1 MVKYISME
9 GTKIDFAGVM
19 EFLQASI
26 HKEGTVL
33 ILGARAGGFFRGQHL
48 YNTMTAYGDPSFS
61 QLPRGEQF
69 GKCYSL
75 LTSSALFTMDEID
88 TILIASLNDAD
99 LTDADECL
107 ATLVKQGVF
116 DVIVSTNVDNLLE
129 QALEKEGMK
138 ELHDFDVFSPN
149 FDTTIRSERKFPRRI
164 IKAFGEL
171 RTRDYIYTMTP
182 QARLHSA
189 RNLET
194 TLKKELERNILAV
207 GLDPVWDAEILS
219 AISCKGKAFW
229 HISEEELDKYGTL
242 GKVGE
247 TRQFEH
253 VMGINGSYSST
264 MKELRE
270 LLTGS
275 TLSGTAQTES
285 MQADQTLRE
294 NREVI
299 DSILALDEIP
309 NSPPTETPRLAVDN
323 PLEIFISY
331 VPEDELLCQEL
342 ITHLSTLKDQKDQ
355 KTINIRHHRRIVA
368 GLSRRTEIDRF
379 LNTASLILLL
389 VSANFI
395 ASEDDIH
402 SLEIERAMEL
412 HEKKKALIIPIIL
425 RPVDFNGMPFKDL
438 MSLPANGKPVTA
450 WDDRDSAFVDIIKGI
465 KNVIEY
471 LKKNH

>member
-1 MVKYISME
+1 
-9 GTKIDFAGVM
+9 
-19 EFLQASI
+19 
-26 HKEGTVL
+26 
-33 ILGARAGGFFRGQHL
+33 
-48 YNTMTAYGDPSFS
+48 
-61 QLPRGEQF
+61 
-69 GKCYSL
+69 
-75 LTSSALFTMDEID
+75 
-88 TILIASLNDAD
+88 
-99 LTDADECL
+99 
-107 ATLVKQGVF
+107 
-116 DVIVSTNVDNLLE
+116 
-129 QALEKEGMK
+129 
-138 ELHDFDVFSPN
+138 
-149 FDTTIRSERKFPRRI
+149 
-164 IKAFGEL
+164 
-171 RTRDYIYTMTP
+171 
-182 QARLHSA
+182 
-189 RNLET
+189 
-194 TLKKELERNILAV
+194 
-207 GLDPVWDAEILS
+207 
-219 AISCKGKAFW
+219 
-229 HISEEELDKYGTL
+229 
-242 GKVGE
+242 
-247 TRQFEH
+247 
-253 VMGINGSYSST
+253 
-264 MKELRE
+264 
-270 LLTGS
+270 
-275 TLSGTAQTES
+275 

-355 KTINIRHHRRIVA
+355 RTINIRHHRRIVA